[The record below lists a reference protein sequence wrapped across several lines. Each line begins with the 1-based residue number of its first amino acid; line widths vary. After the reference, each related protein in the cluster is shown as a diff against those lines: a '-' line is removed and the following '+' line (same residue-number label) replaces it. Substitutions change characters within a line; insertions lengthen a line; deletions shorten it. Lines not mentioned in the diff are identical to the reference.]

1 MELVLMDMAMDMA
14 MERDLLRLNQAM
26 DMSAIDM
33 VDMDMD
39 MVKGLQRLSQAM
51 DTKAMDMVMDMA
63 MEDMDMVTIVDMDI
77 TNYILYHLYFSV
89 KSSEDYF
96 DLLVCGI

>member
-1 MELVLMDMAMDMA
+1 MA

-26 DMSAIDM
+26 DISAMDMDMVVDMDM
-33 VDMDMD
+33 VDMDMAMAKD
-39 MVKGLQRLSQAM
+39 LQRLSQAM
-51 DTKAMDMVMDMA
+51 DIPAMDMVMVMA
-63 MEDMDMVTIVDMDI
+63 MADMDMVPIVDMDI

-96 DLLVCGI
+96 DLLVCEI